1 MQKIRLTVNEHYG
14 DEVIQLPLPGRWNVH
29 RVEMACKDAPQL
41 NDDEI
46 RAAIDNTVG
55 ASTIEEQAKGKK
67 GRIVVT
73 CDDLSRPTPAGRVF
87 PFIVEQ
93 LHNAGISDSQIFIL
107 GSFGC
112 HHAMNLDACPEFAT
126 IGTSKDVYAILKL
139 PLSSILRSVR
149 ISPNGSPQIPAQKL
163 ELLPILWRR

>member
-1 MQKIRLTVNEHYG
+1 MQQIRLTVNEHYG
-14 DEVIQLPLPGRWNVH
+14 DEVIQLPLPERWNVH
-29 RVEMACKDAPQL
+29 RVEMACKGVPQL

-46 RAAIDNTVG
+46 RAALDSTVG
-55 ASTIEEQAKGKK
+55 ASTIEEQAKGSK
-67 GRIVVT
+67 GKIVVT

-112 HHAMNLDACPEFAT
+112 HNAMNLDAFARKLGDSVVAKYDCVNHNPFHNFRNLGRT
-126 IGTSKDVYAILKL
+126 SRGTPVY
-139 PLSSILRSVR
+139 V
-149 ISPNGSPQIPAQKL
+149 N
-163 ELLPILWRR
+163 